1 MNLYNEVSN
10 AGGKMIHENWT
21 TEMRLVAYILAW
33 DADDETRES
42 RISQEDL
49 MNQSGLTESGMKRAL
64 VKLAEDGHEFRV
76 SIGVSRWNTPVYT
89 YPGRPMTYKIPP
101 RMG

>member
-10 AGGKMIHENWT
+10 AGGRMIHENWT

-49 MNQSGLTESGMKRAL
+49 MNQSGLTESGVKRAL
-64 VKLAEDGHEFRV
+64 VRLAEDGHEFRV
-76 SIGVSRWNTPVYT
+76 PVGEDKDGNPTYT
-89 YPGRPMTYKIPP
+89 YPGKAMTYKIPP
-101 RMG
+101 QMG